1 METGRI
7 TRLTG
12 GFYYVRVGDETI
24 ECRARGRFR
33 LDGVSPCVGDM
44 VSVQRT
50 VPGQGAVMEILPRK
64 NVLRRPPVAN
74 IDLLLL
80 VVASADPAPNRF
92 VIDKMLAIAAHR
104 GIDAALVLTKD
115 DVADTGE
122 LAKIYRD
129 IGYPCVSV
137 DSLHGDVTAVRP
149 LIAGRLCAV
158 TGNTGAGKSTLLNA
172 LCPSL
177 SLATGETSKK
187 LGRGRHTTR
196 TVELFEVC
204 GGFVADTPGFSSLE
218 IEEENPIRCEE
229 LAECFPEIARLDGQC
244 RFTGCS
250 HTCEKG
256 CAVLGALERGEIAP
270 SRHRSYC
277 AMYEEAKKH
286 PVWEKK

>member
-12 GFYYVRVGDETI
+12 GFYYVAVGDETI

-80 VVASADPAPNRF
+80 VVAAADPAPNRF
-92 VIDKMLAIAAHR
+92 VIDKLLAIAGHR
-104 GIDAALVLTKD
+104 DIPAALVFTKSD
-115 DVADTGE
+115 LADTGE
-122 LAKIYRD
+122 LAQIYRAV
-129 IGYPCVSV
+129 GYPCVCV
-137 DSLHGDVTAVRP
+137 DSLHGDVSGVRP

-177 SLATGETSKK
+177 CLATGETSRK

-196 TVELFEVC
+196 TVELFSV
-204 GGFVADTPGFSSLE
+204 GDALVMDTPGFSALE
-218 IEEENPIRCEE
+218 IEEENPISCEA
-229 LAECFPEIARLDGQC
+229 LAYCFPEIAKHEGQC

-256 CAVLGALERGEIAP
+256 CAVLEALEKGEIAP

-286 PVWEKK
+286 PAWEKK